1 MTTTAPIAPAV
12 PARSTRTVLL
22 VVGILLIGANMR
34 ASLTSVG
41 PLLDDIRLDTGLSS
55 AAGGLLTA
63 LPLLAFALLS
73 PVAPVVAMRVGMER
87 TLWGALLLLT
97 VGIVLRSTPV
107 TGAIWAGTAL
117 LGCAISF
124 FNVLLPSLVKRDFA
138 GKAALV
144 IGSYAATQTVVGAV
158 ASGIAVPMAGD
169 EPDGWRLALG
179 FWAGA
184 SAIAA
189 AFWLP
194 QLRST
199 TRPQHARAAA
209 LDPHPEYRSP
219 WRSAM
224 GWQVTAFMGLHSL
237 VFYDVIAW
245 LPSIVHDEG
254 ISETTAGWYLFVY
267 QVVAVLSN
275 LSTPFLMRRFPDQRT
290 LGALCSTLI
299 LVGTA
304 GLLVA
309 PGAALLWV
317 VFAGLGAGVAL
328 VLTLTLFGLRTVHH
342 GQAAALSGMAQC
354 VGYTL
359 AAAGPVVIG
368 ALHDATDGWTVPL
381 ALLTALAAVQ
391 VVFAVLAGRQRV
403 IG

>member
-1 MTTTAPIAPAV
+1 
-12 PARSTRTVLL
+12 VLL
-22 VVGILLIGANMR
+22 IVGILLIGANMR

-41 PLLDDIRLDTGLSS
+41 PLLDDIQLDLGLSS

-73 PVAPVVAMRVGMER
+73 PVAPLVAARLGMER
-87 TLWGALLLLT
+87 TLWGGLVLLT
-97 VGIVLRSTPV
+97 IGILLRSMPA
-107 TGAIWAGTAL
+107 TGAIWVGTAL
-117 LGCAISF
+117 LGAAISF

-138 GKAALV
+138 GKAAVV
-144 IGSYAATQTVVGAV
+144 IAAYAATQTVVGAV
-158 ASGIAVPMAGD
+158 ASGIAVPVAGS

-189 AFWLP
+189 AVWVP
-194 QLRST
+194 HLRAKTVPRHTKSG
-199 TRPQHARAAA
+199 A
-209 LDPHPEYRSP
+209 LDPHPTEYRSP
-219 WRSAM
+219 WGSAL

-237 VFYDVIAW
+237 VFYDIIAW
-245 LPSIVHDEG
+245 LPSIAHDEG
-254 ISETTAGWYLFVY
+254 VSAQTAGWYLFAY
-267 QVVAVLSN
+267 QVVAVLAN
-275 LSTPFLMRRFPDQRT
+275 LSTPILMRRFPDQRI
-290 LGALCSTLI
+290 LGLVCSTLI
-299 LVGTA
+299 LLGMA

-309 PGAALLWV
+309 PGLALLWV
-317 VFAGLGAGVAL
+317 VVAGLGAGMAL
-328 VLTLTLFGLRTVHH
+328 VLTLTLFGLRTTHH

-368 ALHDATDGWTVPL
+368 ALHDATDDWTVPL

-391 VVFAVLAGRQRV
+391 AVVAFLAGRQKV
-403 IG
+403 IA